1 MKKWLIF
8 GSVVIGLGAAL
19 LIGMIVTVVIYFSK
33 SLPATYTL
41 TNYQPSVVTRIHAGD
56 GRLIAEFASEKRV
69 FVPISSIPKRVI
81 WTFIAA
87 EDKDFYQH
95 SGIDPRGI
103 ARATLSNIF
112 NIFSNRR
119 PEGGSTITQQVAK
132 NFLLSNEI
140 SFTRKIK
147 EILLALRI
155 EKNMTKDHILELYLN
170 EIYLGGGSYGVA
182 AAAIWYFNHSL
193 EQLTIGETAFLAALP
208 KAPNNYN
215 PTLYPDRALERRN
228 WVIGRMVEQ
237 GLITNDEANK
247 AYAEPLVIREKSPGE
262 SVQAE
267 YFAEEVRRELVQR
280 YGESVL
286 YKGGLTA
293 RTSLDPR
300 LQQIADRVFHNALV
314 AYDMRHNYR
323 GPFARGSAGNLVERL
338 INLPSLPILPSWDV
352 AGVSRVDAKG
362 VDLLVKR
369 GLQTPIIG
377 RMNWENME
385 WAKNS
390 QIQNDENGDSNI
402 VPKFSK
408 ATDVFRP
415 GDLIYVEKL
424 DGKAGQYSLR
434 QIPEITGGMLALD
447 PHTGRVLALVGGWS
461 FDLSEFDR
469 AVQAFRQPGSS
480 FKPFVYMAALDNGMT
495 PSTIVLDAPFVQDMP
510 DGSKW
515 NPANFGEKFIGPA
528 PMRLGIEQSRNL
540 MTVRIAQAIGMDKVA
555 EYAEKFGVVDRMK
568 PELAI
573 AIGAADTTLMRMVTA
588 YGMIVNGG
596 KKITPSLIDRV
607 QDHTGRTIYKA
618 DTRPC
623 PGCNQLN
630 QFGTPPEIPD
640 VRKQIVE
647 PTTAYQMVSMM
658 QSVVTRGT
666 GAAIGAALRR
676 PLAGKTGTTN
686 DFTDA
691 WFVGFSPDLVVGVY
705 FGFDKP
711 TSLGNLESGSRLAV
725 PVFRDFMAEAL
736 KNTPPIP
743 FRIPTGIK
751 LVRIN
756 PETGALADGSG
767 KSIYEAYKS
776 GTEPR
781 PGDNN
786 NVGGGG
792 GDKGDVGSG
801 LY

>member
-1 MKKWLIF
+1 MKKWLIL
-8 GSVVIGLGAAL
+8 GSATVGLGAVAVIAL
-19 LIGMIVTVVIYFSK
+19 MVAVIVYFSK

-41 TNYQPSVVTRIHAGD
+41 ANYQPSVVTRIHAGD
-56 GRLIAEFASEKRV
+56 GRLVAEFASEKRV
-69 FVPISSIPKRVI
+69 FVPITAIPKRVI
-81 WTFIAA
+81 WTFISA

-112 NIFSNRR
+112 HFFSNRR

-132 NFLLSNEI
+132 NFLLGNEV
-140 SFTRKIK
+140 SFARKIK

-155 EKNMTKDHILELYLN
+155 EKTMSKDHILELYLN

-182 AAAIWYFNHSL
+182 AASIWYFNHSL
-193 EQLTIGETAFLAALP
+193 EQLTISETAFLAALP

-215 PTLYPDRALERRN
+215 PNLYPDRAVERRN
-228 WVIGRMVEQ
+228 WVIGRMLEE
-237 GLITNDEANK
+237 GLITSEEAAK
-247 AYAEPLVIREKSPGE
+247 AIAEPLAIREKGAGE
-262 SVQAE
+262 SVQAD

-300 LQQIADRVFHNALV
+300 LQEIADRVFHNALV
-314 AYDMRHNYR
+314 SYDIRHNYR
-323 GPFARGSAGNLVERL
+323 GPFAHGSAGNLVERL
-338 INLPSLPILPSWDV
+338 INLPQQPILRSWQV
-352 AGVSRVDAKG
+352 AGVSKVDTKG
-362 VDLLVKR
+362 VDLLIKH

-377 RMNWENME
+377 RMNWEDME
-385 WAKNS
+385 WARNQAVES
-390 QIQNDENGDSNI
+390 IENGASNI
-402 VPKFSK
+402 VPKVSK
-408 ATDVFRP
+408 PSDVLTP
-415 GDLIYVEKL
+415 GDLIYVEKI
-424 DGKAGQYSLR
+424 DAKPGQYSLR
-434 QIPEITGGMLALD
+434 QIPEITGGMVALD

-461 FDLSEFDR
+461 YSVSQFDR
-469 AVQAFRQPGSS
+469 AVQAFRQAGSA

-495 PSTIVLDAPFVQDMP
+495 PSTIVLDAPFVVDM
-510 DGSKW
+510 GAEGKW
-515 NPANFGEKFIGPA
+515 NPANFGDKFIGPA
-528 PMRLGIEQSRNL
+528 PMRVGIEQSRNL

-555 EYAEKFGVVDRMK
+555 EYAEKFGVVDRLR
-568 PELAI
+568 PELAM

-588 YGMIVNGG
+588 YAMIVNGG
-596 KKITPSLIDRV
+596 KKINPTLIDRV
-607 QDHTGRTIYKA
+607 QDHTGRTIFKA
-618 DTRPC
+618 DMRPC
-623 PGCNQLN
+623 PNCNHLTQSGN
-630 QFGTPPEIPD
+630 PPEIPD

-647 PTTAYQMVSMM
+647 PTTAYQMVSML

-666 GAAIGAALRR
+666 GAAIGALRR

-691 WFVGFSPDLVVGVY
+691 WFVGFSPDLAVGLY

-736 KNTPPIP
+736 RNTPAIP
-743 FRIPTGIK
+743 FRIPPGIK

-756 PETGALADGSG
+756 PESGALAEGRRQIDF
-767 KSIYEAYKS
+767 
-776 GTEPR
+776 R
-781 PGDNN
+781 
-786 NVGGGG
+786 
-792 GDKGDVGSG
+792 G
-801 LY
+801 L